1 MKLYRNEYG
10 WSTSAKGK
18 ELNGTEIKNY
28 MGISFKQGSE
38 PIGDS
43 LEGKLIF
50 RSEDGTEREG
60 FFSSYRKKDGT
71 VLPKLVL
78 MLPNENTI
86 QYQQT
91 LTVDGRDM
99 MGHIDHSAVVNP
111 DELPFY

>member
-1 MKLYRNEYG
+1 MKLYKNEYG

-28 MGISFKQGSE
+28 VGVSFKQGSE
-38 PIGDS
+38 PVGDA

-71 VLPKLVL
+71 VRPKLVL

-91 LTVDGRDM
+91 LTGDGRDM
-99 MGHIDHSAVVNP
+99 SGHIDVSINP
-111 DELPFY
+111 EELPFY